1 MEIPFYEGAKL
12 CSDYLLGTMVSLL
25 PKSYRSCWAW
35 ATSADFRR
43 ATILSGIIET
53 VLCGVIYV
61 SRYIYFIQYRTGTIA
76 DAAMKRGGGEEVL
89 ASMAAQFG
97 MGFTTLAEY
106 VFSPLSLLLCY
117 FALEGTLRAFS
128 AALTEDTP
136 GTLPLHVLGWS
147 IERVQRWRAE
157 KALGPRVVDE
167 VHRFT
172 GISYDLGIASCRPKK
187 WGRLL
192 TIEFEGKFYELYEEK
207 RGVPPRPY
215 LYFLRENPKGKV
227 IRGPHHYHP
236 EEVLRKPKK

>member
-1 MEIPFYEGAKL
+1 VFR
-12 CSDYLLGTMVSLL
+12 LLLDALVSLL
-25 PKSYRSCWAW
+25 PKSYRSRWAW
-35 ATSADFRR
+35 ATDADFRH
-43 ATILSGIIET
+43 ATILSGIIEA
-53 VLCGVIYV
+53 VLCTGLYIG
-61 SRYIYFIQYRTGTIA
+61 RYFYFIQYRIGTIA
-76 DAAMKRGGGEEVL
+76 DAATKRGGGEEAL
-89 ASMAAQFG
+89 ATEAVQFG

-117 FALEGTLRAFS
+117 FAFEGTLRAFS
-128 AALTEDTP
+128 AALTDDTP
-136 GTLPLHVLGWS
+136 GTLPLHLLGWS
-147 IERVQRWRAE
+147 IERVQAWRAE

-187 WGRLL
+187 WGHLL
-192 TIEFEGKFYELYEEK
+192 TIEFEGEFYELYEEK

-236 EEVLRKPKK
+236 EEVLREPRK